1 MLSFGVVLRGAL
13 ARFLPASLVS
23 IAAFFVVWIGV
34 PLNQLAAKPT
44 VWLWAPMAAAL
55 TAGYLAG
62 LEVSRRL
69 LPPVKAIDGRRSLM
83 AGLVSPL
90 PLTTVWSLG
99 SPFNPP
105 WGYYQALGWVSIG
118 GVALAVI
125 TYSLRW
131 PSPRKAAKES
141 ESDDRTATRPEHTP
155 E

>member
-1 MLSFGVVLRGAL
+1 MPPFGAALRGAL

-23 IAAFFVVWIGV
+23 IAAYLICLVGV
-34 PLNQLAAKPT
+34 PLTRLAALPA
-44 VWLWAPMAAAL
+44 VWLWVPMAAAL

-69 LPPVKAIDGRRSLM
+69 LPPVKAIDGWRSLV

-90 PLTTVWSLG
+90 PLKMVWSLG

-105 WGYYQALGWVSIG
+105 WGYYQALGWVSLG

-125 TYSLRW
+125 AYSLRW
-131 PSPRKAAKES
+131 PRLRGTAKES
-141 ESDDRTATRPEHTP
+141 RSDDRTATRTEPTP